1 MLNFKSLYHIKVIPR
16 ERNHERCWI
25 DMNAV
30 LLAVIVLFALAIS
43 RVHIVLSLILAALV
57 GGLVGGLG
65 FNDTL
70 TAFSDGL
77 GGGASIALSYALL
90 GAFAVGLSKTGLP
103 DVLAEKLI
111 AISGRDVSGKR
122 VMVVKAFLLSLILL
136 LSISSQ
142 NVLPIHIAFIPIV
155 IPPLLVLFNE
165 LNVDRRLV
173 ATILTFGLVTP
184 YMLLPVGFG
193 GIYLNEILIANVEAN
208 GLTVGD
214 VNIISIMG
222 IPALGMV
229 VGLIA
234 AFIHYRKPRTYET
247 LALGPTDYEVRQMSG
262 LKMIMTLA
270 VILIVLIVQLQTESM
285 IASAVTGLIL
295 LSIFR
300 LIPWSEADDIFT
312 SGMRM
317 MAFIGFVMIA
327 ASGFAAVIRETGAI
341 EPLVNGASDLMGD
354 SKLIAALVMLLVGLV
369 ITLGIG
375 SSFSTVPIIAAIFVP
390 LCVQYGFS
398 VEATIA
404 IIGTAGA
411 LGDAGSPA
419 SDSTLGPTSGLNADG
434 QHDHLRETVWP
445 TFLHYNIPLII
456 FGLIAAMVL

>member
-1 MLNFKSLYHIKVIPR
+1 
-16 ERNHERCWI
+16 
-25 DMNAV
+25 MNAV

-65 FNDTL
+65 FSDTL

-111 AISGRDVSGKR
+111 AMSGRDVSGKR

-214 VNIISIMG
+214 VNIISIMS

-247 LALGPTDYEVRQMSG
+247 IALGPTDYEVRQMSG
-262 LKMIMTLA
+262 LKMIVTLA
-270 VILIVLIVQLQTESM
+270 VVLIVLIVQLQTESM

>member
-1 MLNFKSLYHIKVIPR
+1 
-16 ERNHERCWI
+16 
-25 DMNAV
+25 MNAV

-57 GGLVGGLG
+57 GGIVGGLG

-111 AISGRDVSGKR
+111 AMSGRDVSGKR
-122 VMVVKAFLLSLILL
+122 VSYVKAFLLSLLLL

-165 LNVDRRLV
+165 LKLDRRLI

-214 VNIISIMG
+214 VNIVSIMG

-234 AFIHYRKPRTYET
+234 AFIHYRKPRSYET
-247 LALGPTDYEVRQMSG
+247 IALGPTDYEVRQMSG
-262 LKMIMTLA
+262 FKMIMTLI
-270 VILIVLIVQLQTESM
+270 VVLIVLIVQLQTESM

-341 EPLVNGASDLMGD
+341 EPLVNGASNLMGD

-434 QHDHLRETVWP
+434 QHNHLRETVWP

-456 FGLIAAMVL
+456 FGVIAAMVL

>member
-1 MLNFKSLYHIKVIPR
+1 
-16 ERNHERCWI
+16 
-25 DMNAV
+25 MNAV

-111 AISGRDVSGKR
+111 SMSGRDVSGKR

-234 AFIHYRKPRTYET
+234 AFIHYRKPRTYDT
-247 LALGPTDYEVRQMSG
+247 IALGPTDYEVRQMSS

-270 VILIVLIVQLQTESM
+270 VVLIVLIVQLQTESM

-456 FGLIAAMVL
+456 FGVIAAMVL

>member
-1 MLNFKSLYHIKVIPR
+1 MN
-16 ERNHERCWI
+16 
-25 DMNAV
+25 MNAV

-111 AISGRDVSGKR
+111 SMSGRDVSGKR
-122 VMVVKAFLLSLILL
+122 VMYVKAFLLSLLLL

-165 LNVDRRLV
+165 LKLDRRLV

-208 GLTVGD
+208 GLAVGD

-234 AFIHYRKPRTYET
+234 AFIHYRKPRSYET
-247 LALGPTDYEVRQMSG
+247 IALGPSDYEVRQMSG
-262 LKMIMTLA
+262 FKMIMTLA
-270 VILIVLIVQLQTESM
+270 VVLIVLIVQLQTESM
-285 IASAVTGLIL
+285 IASAVTGLLL

-327 ASGFAAVIRETGAI
+327 ASGFAAVIRESGAI

-354 SKLIAALVMLLVGLV
+354 SKMIAALVMLLVGLV

-456 FGLIAAMVL
+456 FGVIAAMVL

>member
-1 MLNFKSLYHIKVIPR
+1 
-16 ERNHERCWI
+16 
-25 DMNAV
+25 MNAV

-43 RVHIVLSLILAALV
+43 RVHIVLSLILAAIV

-103 DVLAEKLI
+103 DVLAERLI
-111 AISGRDVSGKR
+111 AMSGRDVTGKN
-122 VMVVKAFLLSLILL
+122 VLFVKALLLSLLL
-136 LSISSQ
+136 LLAISSQ

-155 IPPLLVLFNE
+155 VPPLLVLFNE
-165 LNVDRRLV
+165 LKLDRRLV

-193 GIYLNEILIANVEAN
+193 GIYLNEILLPNVETN
-208 GLTVGD
+208 GMAVGD
-214 VNIISIMG
+214 VNIVGIMA

-229 VGLIA
+229 FGLIA
-234 AFIHYRKPRTYET
+234 AFIHYRKPRDYET
-247 LALGPTDYEVRQMSG
+247 IALGPKDYELRQLSTLKIG
-262 LKMIMTLA
+262 LTLA
-270 VILIVLIVQLQTESM
+270 VVLVVLVVQLQTDSM
-285 IASAVTGLIL
+285 IASAVTGLVL
-295 LSIFR
+295 LSVLR

-341 EPLVNGASDLMGD
+341 EPLVNGASGLMGD
-354 SKLIAALVMLLVGLV
+354 SQFLAALVMLLVGLV

-375 SSFSTVPIIAAIFVP
+375 SSFSTIPIIAAIFVP
-390 LCVQYGFS
+390 LCIQYGFS

-445 TFLHYNIPLII
+445 TFLHYNIPLIV

>member
-1 MLNFKSLYHIKVIPR
+1 
-16 ERNHERCWI
+16 
-25 DMNAV
+25 MNAV

-43 RVHIVLSLILAALV
+43 RVHIVLSLILAAIV

-70 TAFSDGL
+70 AAFSDGL

-111 AISGRDVSGKR
+111 SMSGRDVTGKNVR
-122 VMVVKAFLLSLILL
+122 FVKAMLLSLLL
-136 LSISSQ
+136 LLAISSQ
-142 NVLPIHIAFIPIV
+142 NALPIHIAFIPIV
-155 IPPLLVLFNE
+155 VPPLLVLFNE
-165 LNVDRRLV
+165 LKLDRRLV

-193 GIYLNEILIANVEAN
+193 GIYLNEILLPNVETN
-208 GLTVGD
+208 GMAVGD
-214 VNIISIMG
+214 VNIVSIMA
-222 IPALGMV
+222 IPALGML

-247 LALGPTDYEVRQMSG
+247 IALGPKDYELRQLSPLKIG
-262 LKMIMTLA
+262 LTLA
-270 VILIVLIVQLQTESM
+270 VVIVVLIVQLQTDSM

-295 LSIFR
+295 LTVLR

-341 EPLVNGASDLMGD
+341 EPLVNGASGLMGD
-354 SKLIAALVMLLVGLV
+354 SKFLAALVMLLVGLV

-375 SSFSTVPIIAAIFVP
+375 SSFSTIPIIAAIFVP
-390 LCVQYGFS
+390 LCIQYGFS

-445 TFLHYNIPLII
+445 TFLHYNIPLIV

>member
-1 MLNFKSLYHIKVIPR
+1 
-16 ERNHERCWI
+16 
-25 DMNAV
+25 MNAV

-103 DVLAEKLI
+103 DVLAERLI
-111 AISGRDVSGKR
+111 GMSGREVTGKGVTR
-122 VMVVKAFLLSLILL
+122 VKAVLLSLLLL

-142 NVLPIHIAFIPIV
+142 NALPIHIAFIPIV
-155 IPPLLVLFNE
+155 VPPLLVLFNE
-165 LNVDRRLV
+165 LKLDRRLV

-193 GIYLNEILIANVEAN
+193 GIYLNEILLPNIETN
-208 GLTVGD
+208 GMTVGE
-214 VNIISIMG
+214 VNIVSIMG
-222 IPALGMV
+222 IPALGML

-234 AFIHYRKPRTYET
+234 AFIHYRKPRSYET
-247 LALGPTDYEVRQMSG
+247 IALGPEDYELRQMSG
-262 LKMIMTLA
+262 LKTGMTLVVVA
-270 VILIVLIVQLQTESM
+270 VVLAVQLQTDSM
-285 IASAVTGLIL
+285 IASAVTGLVL
-295 LSIFR
+295 LSVLR

-341 EPLVNGASDLMGD
+341 EPLVNGASGIMGD
-354 SKLIAALVMLLVGLV
+354 SKFIAALVMLLVGLV

-390 LCVQYGFS
+390 LCIQYGFS

-445 TFLHYNIPLII
+445 TFLHYNIPLIV
-456 FGLIAAMVL
+456 FGVIAAMVL

>member
-1 MLNFKSLYHIKVIPR
+1 
-16 ERNHERCWI
+16 
-25 DMNAV
+25 MNAV

-43 RVHIVLSLILAALV
+43 RVHIVLSLILAAII

-103 DVLAEKLI
+103 DVLAERLI
-111 AISGRDVSGKR
+111 AMSGRDVTGKN
-122 VMVVKAFLLSLILL
+122 VLFVKALLLSLLL
-136 LSISSQ
+136 LLAISSQ

-155 IPPLLVLFNE
+155 VPPLLVLFNE
-165 LNVDRRLV
+165 LKLDRRLV

-193 GIYLNEILIANVEAN
+193 GIYLNEILLPNVETN
-208 GLTVGD
+208 GMTVGD
-214 VNIISIMG
+214 VNIVGIMA

-229 VGLIA
+229 FGLIA
-234 AFIHYRKPRTYET
+234 AFIHYRKPRDYET
-247 LALGPTDYEVRQMSG
+247 ISLGPKDYELRQLSPVKIG
-262 LKMIMTLA
+262 LTLA
-270 VILIVLIVQLQTESM
+270 VVLVVLVVQLQTDSM
-285 IASAVTGLIL
+285 IASAVTGLVL
-295 LSIFR
+295 LSVLR

-341 EPLVNGASDLMGD
+341 EPLVNGASGLMGD
-354 SKLIAALVMLLVGLV
+354 SQFLAALVMLLVGLV

-375 SSFSTVPIIAAIFVP
+375 SSFSTIPIIAAIFVP
-390 LCVQYGFS
+390 LCIQYGFS

-445 TFLHYNIPLII
+445 TFLHYNIPLIV

>member
-1 MLNFKSLYHIKVIPR
+1 
-16 ERNHERCWI
+16 
-25 DMNAV
+25 MNAV
-30 LLAVIVLFALAIS
+30 LLAVVVLFALAIS
-43 RVHIVLSLILAALV
+43 RVHIVLSLILAAIV

-70 TAFSDGL
+70 AAFSDGL

-111 AISGRDVSGKR
+111 SMSGRDVTGKNVR
-122 VMVVKAFLLSLILL
+122 FVKAMLLSLLL
-136 LSISSQ
+136 LLAISSQ
-142 NVLPIHIAFIPIV
+142 NALPIHIAFIPIV
-155 IPPLLVLFNE
+155 VPPLLVLFNE
-165 LNVDRRLV
+165 LKLDRRLV

-193 GIYLNEILIANVEAN
+193 GIYLNEILLPNVETN
-208 GLTVGD
+208 GMAVGD
-214 VNIISIMG
+214 VNIVSIMA
-222 IPALGMV
+222 IPALGML

-247 LALGPTDYEVRQMSG
+247 IALGPKDYELRQLSPLKIG
-262 LKMIMTLA
+262 LTLA
-270 VILIVLIVQLQTESM
+270 VVIVVLIVQLQTDSM

-295 LSIFR
+295 LTVLR

-341 EPLVNGASDLMGD
+341 EPLVNGASGLMGD
-354 SKLIAALVMLLVGLV
+354 SQFLAALIMLLVGLV

-375 SSFSTVPIIAAIFVP
+375 SSFSTIPIIAAIFVP
-390 LCVQYGFS
+390 LCIQYGFS

-445 TFLHYNIPLII
+445 TFLHYNIPLIV

>member
-1 MLNFKSLYHIKVIPR
+1 
-16 ERNHERCWI
+16 
-25 DMNAV
+25 MNAV

-111 AISGRDVSGKR
+111 AMSGRDVSGKR
-122 VMVVKAFLLSLILL
+122 VSYVKAFLLSLLLL

-165 LNVDRRLV
+165 LKLDRRLV

-208 GLTVGD
+208 GLAVGD
-214 VNIISIMG
+214 VNIVSIMG

-234 AFIHYRKPRTYET
+234 AFIHYRKPRSYET
-247 LALGPTDYEVRQMSG
+247 IALGPTDYEVRQMSG
-262 LKMIMTLA
+262 FKMIMTL
-270 VILIVLIVQLQTESM
+270 VVVLIVLIVQLQTESM

-341 EPLVNGASDLMGD
+341 DPLVNGASNLMGD
-354 SKLIAALVMLLVGLV
+354 SKMIAALVMLLVGLV

-375 SSFSTVPIIAAIFVP
+375 SSFSTIPIIAAIFVP

-456 FGLIAAMVL
+456 FGVIAAMVL

>member
-1 MLNFKSLYHIKVIPR
+1 
-16 ERNHERCWI
+16 
-25 DMNAV
+25 MNAV

-111 AISGRDVSGKR
+111 AMSGRDVSGKR
-122 VMVVKAFLLSLILL
+122 VSYVKAFLLSLLLL

-165 LNVDRRLV
+165 LKLDRRLV

-208 GLTVGD
+208 GLAVGD
-214 VNIISIMG
+214 VNIVSIMG

-234 AFIHYRKPRTYET
+234 AFIHYRKPRSYET
-247 LALGPTDYEVRQMSG
+247 IALGPTDYEVRQMSG
-262 LKMIMTLA
+262 FKMIMTL
-270 VILIVLIVQLQTESM
+270 VVVLIVLIVQLQTESM

-341 EPLVNGASDLMGD
+341 DPLVNGASNLMGD
-354 SKLIAALVMLLVGLV
+354 SKMIAALVMLLVGLV

-456 FGLIAAMVL
+456 FGVIAAMVL

>member
-1 MLNFKSLYHIKVIPR
+1 
-16 ERNHERCWI
+16 
-25 DMNAV
+25 
-30 LLAVIVLFALAIS
+30 
-43 RVHIVLSLILAALV
+43 
-57 GGLVGGLG
+57 
-65 FNDTL
+65 
-70 TAFSDGL
+70 
-77 GGGASIALSYALL
+77 
-90 GAFAVGLSKTGLP
+90 
-103 DVLAEKLI
+103 
-111 AISGRDVSGKR
+111 
-122 VMVVKAFLLSLILL
+122 
-136 LSISSQ
+136 
-142 NVLPIHIAFIPIV
+142 
-155 IPPLLVLFNE
+155 
-165 LNVDRRLV
+165 
-173 ATILTFGLVTP
+173 
-184 YMLLPVGFG
+184 
-193 GIYLNEILIANVEAN
+193 LIANVEAN

-247 LALGPTDYEVRQMSG
+247 IALGPSDYEVRQMSG
-262 LKMIMTLA
+262 FKMIMTLA
-270 VILIVLIVQLQTESM
+270 VVLIVLVVQLQTESM

-341 EPLVNGASDLMGD
+341 DPLVNGASDLMGD
-354 SKLIAALVMLLVGLV
+354 SKMIAALVMLLVGLV

-456 FGLIAAMVL
+456 FGVIAAMVL

>member
-1 MLNFKSLYHIKVIPR
+1 
-16 ERNHERCWI
+16 
-25 DMNAV
+25 MNAV

-57 GGLVGGLG
+57 GGLVGGLS
-65 FNDTL
+65 FNETIS
-70 TAFSDGL
+70 AFSDGL

-103 DVLAEKLI
+103 DVLAARLI
-111 AISGRDVSGKR
+111 AMSGRDVTGKS
-122 VMVVKAFLLSLILL
+122 VSIVKAILLSLLL
-136 LSISSQ
+136 LLAISSQ
-142 NVLPIHIAFIPIV
+142 NALPIHIAFIPIV

-165 LNVDRRLV
+165 LKIDRRLV

-184 YMLLPVGFG
+184 YMLLPFGFG
-193 GIYLNEILIANVEAN
+193 GIYLNEILLPNIATN

-214 VNIISIMG
+214 VNIVQIMA

-234 AFIHYRKPRTYET
+234 AFIHYRKPRTYDT
-247 LALGPTDYEVRQMSG
+247 IALGPTDYEVRQMSG
-262 LKMIMTLA
+262 LKIAMTLA
-270 VILIVLIVQLQTESM
+270 VIVVVLIVQLVTDSM
-285 IASAVTGLIL
+285 IASAVAGLIL
-295 LSIFR
+295 LSVLR

-317 MAFIGFVMIA
+317 MAFIGFVMIS
-327 ASGFAAVIRETGAI
+327 ASGFAAVIRASGAV
-341 EPLVNGASDLMGD
+341 EPLVDGASGLMGN
-354 SKLIAALVMLLVGLV
+354 SQFLAALVMLLVGLV

-390 LCVQYGFS
+390 LCIQYGFS

-445 TFLHYNIPLII
+445 TFLHYNVPLVI

>member
-1 MLNFKSLYHIKVIPR
+1 
-16 ERNHERCWI
+16 
-25 DMNAV
+25 MNAV

-43 RVHIVLSLILAALV
+43 RVHIVLSLILAAIV

-103 DVLAEKLI
+103 DVLAERLI
-111 AISGRDVSGKR
+111 AMSGRDVTGKN
-122 VMVVKAFLLSLILL
+122 VLFVKALLLSLLL
-136 LSISSQ
+136 LLAISSQ

-155 IPPLLVLFNE
+155 VPPLLVLFNE
-165 LNVDRRLV
+165 LKLDRRLV

-193 GIYLNEILIANVEAN
+193 GIYLNEILLPNVETN
-208 GLTVGD
+208 GMAVGD
-214 VNIISIMG
+214 VNIVGIMA

-229 VGLIA
+229 FGLIA
-234 AFIHYRKPRTYET
+234 AFIHYRKPRDYET
-247 LALGPTDYEVRQMSG
+247 IALGPKDYELRQLSPLKIG
-262 LKMIMTLA
+262 LTLA
-270 VILIVLIVQLQTESM
+270 VVLVVLVVQLQTDSM
-285 IASAVTGLIL
+285 IASAVTGLVF
-295 LSIFR
+295 LSVLR

-341 EPLVNGASDLMGD
+341 EPLVNGASGLMGD
-354 SKLIAALVMLLVGLV
+354 SQFLAALVMLLVGLV

-375 SSFSTVPIIAAIFVP
+375 SSFSTIPIIAAIFVP
-390 LCVQYGFS
+390 LCIQYGFS

-445 TFLHYNIPLII
+445 TFLHYNIPLIV

>member
-1 MLNFKSLYHIKVIPR
+1 
-16 ERNHERCWI
+16 
-25 DMNAV
+25 MNAV

-111 AISGRDVSGKR
+111 AMSGRDVSGKR
-122 VMVVKAFLLSLILL
+122 VSYVKAFLLSLLLL

-165 LNVDRRLV
+165 LKLDRRLV
-173 ATILTFGLVTP
+173 TTILTFGLVTP

-208 GLTVGD
+208 GLSVGD
-214 VNIISIMG
+214 VNIVSIMG

-234 AFIHYRKPRTYET
+234 AFIHYRKPRSYET
-247 LALGPTDYEVRQMSG
+247 IALGPTDYEVRQMSG
-262 LKMIMTLA
+262 IKMIMTL
-270 VILIVLIVQLQTESM
+270 VVVLIVLIVQLQTESM

-354 SKLIAALVMLLVGLV
+354 SKMVAALVMLLVGLV

-375 SSFSTVPIIAAIFVP
+375 SSFSTVPIITAIFVP

-456 FGLIAAMVL
+456 FGVIAAMVL

>member
-1 MLNFKSLYHIKVIPR
+1 
-16 ERNHERCWI
+16 
-25 DMNAV
+25 MNAV

-103 DVLAEKLI
+103 DVLAGKLI
-111 AISGRDVSGKR
+111 SMSGRDVSGKR

-247 LALGPTDYEVRQMSG
+247 IALGPTDYEVRQMSG

-270 VILIVLIVQLQTESM
+270 VVLIVLIVQLQTESM

-456 FGLIAAMVL
+456 FGVIAAMVL

>member
-1 MLNFKSLYHIKVIPR
+1 
-16 ERNHERCWI
+16 
-25 DMNAV
+25 MNAV

-111 AISGRDVSGKR
+111 SMSDRDVSGKR
-122 VMVVKAFLLSLILL
+122 VMYVKAFLLSLILL

-234 AFIHYRKPRTYET
+234 AFNHYRKPRTYDT
-247 LALGPTDYEVRQMSG
+247 IALGPTDYEVRQMSS

-270 VILIVLIVQLQTESM
+270 VVLIVLIVQLQTESM

-456 FGLIAAMVL
+456 FGVIAAMVL

>member
-1 MLNFKSLYHIKVIPR
+1 
-16 ERNHERCWI
+16 
-25 DMNAV
+25 MNAV

-111 AISGRDVSGKR
+111 SMSGRDVSGKR

-234 AFIHYRKPRTYET
+234 AFIHYRKPRTYDT
-247 LALGPTDYEVRQMSG
+247 IALGPTDYEVRQMSG

-270 VILIVLIVQLQTESM
+270 VVLIVLIVQLQTESM

-456 FGLIAAMVL
+456 FGVIAAMVL

>member
-1 MLNFKSLYHIKVIPR
+1 
-16 ERNHERCWI
+16 
-25 DMNAV
+25 MNAV

-111 AISGRDVSGKR
+111 SMSGRDVSGKR
-122 VMVVKAFLLSLILL
+122 VMYVKAFLLSLILL

-142 NVLPIHIAFIPIV
+142 NMLPIHIAFIPIV

-234 AFIHYRKPRTYET
+234 AFIHYRKPRTYDT
-247 LALGPTDYEVRQMSG
+247 IALGPTDYEVRQMSS

-270 VILIVLIVQLQTESM
+270 VVLIVLIVQLQTESM

-456 FGLIAAMVL
+456 FGVIAAMVL

>member
-1 MLNFKSLYHIKVIPR
+1 MN
-16 ERNHERCWI
+16 
-25 DMNAV
+25 MNAV

-111 AISGRDVSGKR
+111 SMSGRDVSGKR
-122 VMVVKAFLLSLILL
+122 VMYVKAFLLSLLLL

-165 LNVDRRLV
+165 LKLDRRLV

-208 GLTVGD
+208 GLAVGD

-234 AFIHYRKPRTYET
+234 AFIHYRKPRSYET
-247 LALGPTDYEVRQMSG
+247 IALGPSDYEVRQMSG
-262 LKMIMTLA
+262 FKMIMTLA
-270 VILIVLIVQLQTESM
+270 VVLIVLVVQLQTESM

-354 SKLIAALVMLLVGLV
+354 SKMIAALVMLLVGLV

-456 FGLIAAMVL
+456 FGVIAAMVL

>member
-1 MLNFKSLYHIKVIPR
+1 
-16 ERNHERCWI
+16 
-25 DMNAV
+25 MNAV

-111 AISGRDVSGKR
+111 SMSGRDVSGKR
-122 VMVVKAFLLSLILL
+122 VMYVKAFLLSLILL

-234 AFIHYRKPRTYET
+234 AFIHYRKPRTYDT
-247 LALGPTDYEVRQMSG
+247 IALGPTDYEVRQMSS

-270 VILIVLIVQLQTESM
+270 VVLIVLIVQLQTESM

-456 FGLIAAMVL
+456 FGVIAAMVL

>member
-1 MLNFKSLYHIKVIPR
+1 
-16 ERNHERCWI
+16 
-25 DMNAV
+25 MNAV

-111 AISGRDVSGKR
+111 SMSDRDVSGKR
-122 VMVVKAFLLSLILL
+122 VMYVKAFLLSLILL

-234 AFIHYRKPRTYET
+234 AFIHYRKPRTYDT
-247 LALGPTDYEVRQMSG
+247 IALGPTDYEVRQMSS

-270 VILIVLIVQLQTESM
+270 VVLIVLIVQLQTESM

-456 FGLIAAMVL
+456 FGVIAAMVL

>member
-1 MLNFKSLYHIKVIPR
+1 
-16 ERNHERCWI
+16 
-25 DMNAV
+25 MNAV

-43 RVHIVLSLILAALV
+43 RVHIVLSLILAAIV

-103 DVLAEKLI
+103 DVLAERLI
-111 AISGRDVSGKR
+111 AMSGRDVTGKN
-122 VMVVKAFLLSLILL
+122 VLFVKALLLSLLL
-136 LSISSQ
+136 LLAISSQ

-165 LNVDRRLV
+165 LKLDRRLV

-193 GIYLNEILIANVEAN
+193 GIYLNEILLPNVETN
-208 GLTVGD
+208 GMTVGD
-214 VNIISIMG
+214 VNIVGIMA

-229 VGLIA
+229 FGLIT
-234 AFIHYRKPRTYET
+234 AFIHYRKPRDYET
-247 LALGPTDYEVRQMSG
+247 ISLGPKDYELRQLSPVKIG
-262 LKMIMTLA
+262 LTLA
-270 VILIVLIVQLQTESM
+270 VVLVVLVVQLQTDSM
-285 IASAVTGLIL
+285 IASAVTGLVL
-295 LSIFR
+295 LSVLH

-341 EPLVNGASDLMGD
+341 EPLVNGASGLMGD
-354 SKLIAALVMLLVGLV
+354 SQFLAALVMLLVGLV

-375 SSFSTVPIIAAIFVP
+375 SSFSTIPIIAAIFVP
-390 LCVQYGFS
+390 LCIQYGFS

-445 TFLHYNIPLII
+445 TFLHYNIPLIV

>member
-1 MLNFKSLYHIKVIPR
+1 
-16 ERNHERCWI
+16 
-25 DMNAV
+25 MNAV

-111 AISGRDVSGKR
+111 AMSGRDVSGKR

-234 AFIHYRKPRTYET
+234 AFIHYRKPRTYDT
-247 LALGPTDYEVRQMSG
+247 IALGPTDYEVRQMSG

-270 VILIVLIVQLQTESM
+270 VVLIVLIVQLQTESM

-341 EPLVNGASDLMGD
+341 EPLVIGASDLMGD

-456 FGLIAAMVL
+456 FGVIAAMVL